1 MAVELTQ
8 GYVSLAMAFD
18 ENPGKELEKWL
29 AGVQKQADET
39 GKGMSRALSLGA
51 EGGAA
56 KIKADMAR
64 IRRDMEAAAS
74 AAKTAREKEEGATR
88 KVAIAEQQLTEARQ
102 KGAAKQSQILALE
115 DRLAS
120 AKSASTK
127 ATMQA
132 AAATD
137 KARQAEEAYAESAKR
152 TARLNRSVLSDS
164 ARALRSGNLA
174 EAQRAGAQF
183 GAALGNS
190 AKSAIS
196 RINPFQRMALQ
207 AGDAGSEAG
216 SRFSRD
222 FQAASK
228 HSMGGAGLAM
238 LAGGAGGIAAM
249 AGGSIVSAIG
259 GGLSGAMEQ
268 VDSNQ
273 TFAQSLSFA
282 KVSKAQIADLSAQT
296 QSYADRT
303 IYDLAEIRNTTASF
317 AASGVKGAQ
326 GFTEALGNLN
336 AVAGGTS
343 ETFSSVTMASTQIMG
358 AGKLTAENWNQVRDA
373 IPGGAAVIRKALQ
386 EAGAYTGDFNE
397 AMSKGQITAQEYQ
410 AAIQKVGMDE
420 VAKKAA
426 TSATTFKGAWGSMQ
440 ATIQGGLAK
449 SLQELQPLFTG
460 ATNAMTPLVEK
471 GFSGLAKGIGF
482 VVGLTPRL
490 RAELGQLAGVWTRNA
505 SALDGFTSG
514 MMTRLRPLLP
524 AVRQVFAQ
532 IGQAVGAYM
541 GAFQATIKVATD
553 AASYIWRRWGD
564 SIMAT
569 ATAAF
574 RIILRTAQGGLSML
588 TGIFKLISSM
598 MTGNWSGAWGAL
610 KQIASGG
617 WTVLRGIFSAGWL
630 VLRTGF
636 TAGKAV
642 LLRTF
647 DLMWSGIKSIGS
659 AGWSWLKS
667 KTLDPLVDFFRVT
680 IPDAAARARDGFG
693 SAWDGIKRKASQPV
707 KAIVDT
713 VWNGGIVAL
722 AKSAGL
728 GDVFKTI
735 QFDGF
740 RNGGFTGYGQDS
752 EYAGPA
758 HKNEYVFDAP
768 VVRAAGGPQAME
780 SIRTA
785 LRRGMWPVGPAA
797 EVPGDSQQRPAPL
810 TQAVG
815 PGVPGDLA
823 STIRR
828 GPQSDGGFG
837 GPAEWGMSQQGLMG
851 WYRRCLAFVNAAW
864 GHTIPRLGMAT
875 ARQSMNAGPLQQGV
889 PPRGAAAYYNTSGY
903 AGHVALGLGDGSVLS
918 NDIVVP
924 GRIDRVPY
932 NIFSSRWG
940 APYMG
945 YFMPGGGGPGVM
957 SGMWNSTKGGVAS
970 AVNKLGQ
977 TWDVFKGKIGNFA
990 NVKLPGGAPW
1000 LDSVKSIPG
1009 KLVDVANTKL
1019 KSAFDSAFGASVD
1032 VGLPGNASEVHNQ
1045 VAAAVGQ
1052 LHRSWQT
1059 DPSQWKALSEIISHE
1074 SSWDPSSKN
1083 PSSTARGLFQM
1094 LYEPGTKTPY
1104 GQHDVP
1110 TQVRDGLSYIE
1121 GRYGDPAGAWDF
1133 WQKHQWYDSG
1143 GYLQPGSTAVM
1154 NGTGSPE
1161 PVFTSRQWDSIDR
1174 LAGMGATTLALA
1186 LSQDIGSSRGGP
1198 VVVTGELTLTEDST
1212 VLIEGIAQDVVDANA
1227 EGIARRNY

>member
-18 ENPGKELEKWL
+18 KNPGKELEKWF

-51 EGGAA
+51 DGGAA

-74 AAKTAREKEEGATR
+74 AAKTAREKEGGATR
-88 KVAIAEQQLTEARQ
+88 KVAIAEQQLAEARA
-102 KGAAKQSQILALE
+102 KGTAKQSQILALE

-152 TARLNRSVLSDS
+152 TARLNRSMLSDS

-196 RINPFQRMALQ
+196 RVNPFQRMSMQ
-207 AGDAGSEAG
+207 AGEAGSDAG
-216 SRFSRD
+216 SRFGRD

-228 HSMGGAGLAM
+228 RSMGGAGLSM
-238 LAGGAGGIAAM
+238 LAGGVGGIAAM

-317 AASGVKGAQ
+317 AASGVQGAQ
-326 GFTEALGNLN
+326 AFTEALGNLN
-336 AVAGGTS
+336 AVSGGTS
-343 ETFSSVTMASTQIMG
+343 ETFSSVTQASTQIMG
-358 AGKLTAENWNQVRDA
+358 AGKLTTENWNQVRDA

-490 RAELGQLAGVWTRNA
+490 RAELGQLAGAWTRNA

-514 MMTRLRPLLP
+514 MMTRLRPLVP

-564 SIMAT
+564 SIVAT

-588 TGIFKLISSM
+588 TGIFKLISSV
-598 MTGNWSGAWGAL
+598 MTGSWSGAWGAL

-617 WTVLRGIFSAGWL
+617 WTVLCGIFSAGWL

-647 DLMWSGIKSIGS
+647 DLMWSGINSIGS

-667 KTLDPLVDFFRVT
+667 KTLDPFVDFFRVT

-713 VWNGGIVAL
+713 VWNDGIVAL

-728 GDVFKTI
+728 GDVFKTVK
-735 QFDGF
+735 FDGF
-740 RNGGFTGYGQDS
+740 RNGGFTGYGRDG

-768 VVRAAGGPQAME
+768 VVRAAGGPRVME

-815 PGVPGDLA
+815 HGVPGDLA
-823 STIRR
+823 SIIRR

-957 SGMWNSTKGGVAS
+957 SGMWNSIKGGAAS

-1019 KSAFDSAFGASVD
+1019 KSAFDSAFGASVE

-1161 PVFTSRQWDSIDR
+1161 PVFTPRQWDSIDR

-1227 EGIARRNY
+1227 GGIARRNY